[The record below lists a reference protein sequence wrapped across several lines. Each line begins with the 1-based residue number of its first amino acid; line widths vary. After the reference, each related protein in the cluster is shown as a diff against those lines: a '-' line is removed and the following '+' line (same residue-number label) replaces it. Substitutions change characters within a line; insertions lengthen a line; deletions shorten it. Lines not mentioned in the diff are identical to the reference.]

1 MKLLNNAKGIA
12 LTELL
17 AAIPL
22 TILVFVILI
31 IGIVNFV
38 TTYQEVR
45 LYTQLQEELF
55 DAVETMRYG
64 YTKAD
69 VTGGI
74 NDLDREKEGLI
85 GLLTARKVEFG
96 TGGSITIYPPSV
108 DQTFGEEGYWS
119 RFYLDENKHLR
130 VSARYGVKV
139 FQNELVFPSGI
150 NKVGN
155 DYQFQI
161 TELNFTP
168 IKSIQDKIYVLGI
181 HIKARVRFRE
191 KLKDQSIED
200 DINLNTKSIEY
211 NTSVYMANANKKK

>member
-1 MKLLNNAKGIA
+1 M
-12 LTELL
+12 
-17 AAIPL
+17 

-31 IGIVNFV
+31 VGIVNFG

-64 YTKAD
+64 YAKAD

-74 NDLDREKEGLI
+74 NDLDRDKEGLI
-85 GLLTARKVEFG
+85 GLFTARKVEFG
-96 TGGSITIYPPSV
+96 TGGSSITIYPPLV

-139 FQNELVFPSGI
+139 IQNELVFPSGI
-150 NKVGN
+150 HKIG
-155 DYQFQI
+155 DEYQFEI

-168 IKSIQDKIYVLGI
+168 IKTIQDKIYVLGI

-191 KLKDQSIED
+191 KLKGQTIED
-200 DINLNTKSIEY
+200 DIRLNTKSIEY
-211 NTSVYMANANKKK
+211 NTSVYMANANKK